1 MRLMKPAIVALMAA
15 ICTALPAA
23 AGDERRLVFG
33 CICDDT
39 QDLRDRQGL
48 VIDYLASVLSDIPGL
63 TIDSARLPDIPA
75 MSAAINAGKVDFVS
89 ETPLAAWGIIDRTNA
104 EITFRER
111 RHGVTAYHSLIIA
124 SEKSG
129 VKKLEDL
136 VGKVVAFEGPGS
148 TSAFLFPLSMLRGEG
163 LQTVELASPS
173 DPVPAGKIGYI
184 FTHED
189 GAAARYIADGKAVAG
204 ALSDEDWASPRA
216 EAQMARVRMK
226 VIAKS
231 EPLLRAVTLL
241 RRDMDPALK
250 ARLITAL
257 GNMHDDPEGW
267 QALRDYNRVRRFDRA
282 DEAILADMERMRV
295 YYERVKDRVG

>member
-1 MRLMKPAIVALMAA
+1 MRLITSAIVALAA
-15 ICTALPAA
+15 TLSTALPAA
-23 AGDERRLVFG
+23 AEEGRHLVFG

-48 VIDYLASVLSDIPGL
+48 VIDYLATVLSDIPGL
-63 TIDSARLPDIPA
+63 KIESARLADIPS
-75 MSAAINAGKVDFVS
+75 MSDAINAGKVDFVS
-89 ETPLAAWGIIDRTNA
+89 ETPLAAWAIIDRTNA

-111 RHGVTAYHSLIIA
+111 RHGVISYRSLIVA

-129 VKKLEDL
+129 VTTLGDL

-148 TSAFLFPLSMLRGEG
+148 TSAFLFPLAMLRGEG
-163 LQTVELASPS
+163 LQTVELASPT
-173 DPVPAGKIGYI
+173 DPVPAGKVGYI

-204 ALSDEDWASPRA
+204 ALSDEDWASPQI
-216 EAQMARVRMK
+216 EEPLARTRMK
-226 VIAKS
+226 VISTS
-231 EPLLRAVTLL
+231 EPLLRAVTLV
-241 RRDMDPALK
+241 RKDMDPELK
-250 ARLITAL
+250 ARLIAAL
-257 GNMHDDPEGW
+257 KNMHDDPDGR
-267 QALRDYNRVRRFDRA
+267 QALRDYNRVRRFDYA